1 MQHDAGW
8 LEPETAGSTPDNMHG
23 FGLFKKLIGKLVI
36 LLIIAGVVLTMFSP
50 SKMIRKSVISI
61 GPKLTKTSVA
71 LSDAD
76 ISWLSGKGDV
86 KGLVVGNPDG
96 YEAPTSI
103 EIPLASVAIRPTTVF
118 KEKLVI
124 KSIEIEGA
132 QITYETKL
140 AGSNLSK
147 IQENIKEFTEK
158 VKSYTGKKIESS
170 EPKTEG
176 GKKLQVDEIVIR
188 NAKVKLALT
197 VLGGRG
203 ANITLPEIKMTNLGQ
218 GPEGITGPEVLDAIW
233 DEIVK
238 RTTEKVSGVAGG
250 IGRGVLDAG
259 EAILKGVGGLMN
271 RDDDNKKKQ

>member
-1 MQHDAGW
+1 FGFFCPLYSHNHWRQLTSFLSHYKELVSVQSSRHETFSLVLAYMQHDAGW
-8 LEPETAGSTPDNMHG
+8 LEPETAGSTPDNMLG
-23 FGLFKKLIGKLVI
+23 FGFFKKLIGKLVSLVI

-124 KSIEIEGA
+124 KSIE
-132 QITYETKL
+132 
-140 AGSNLSK
+140 
-147 IQENIKEFTEK
+147 
-158 VKSYTGKKIESS
+158 
-170 EPKTEG
+170 
-176 GKKLQVDEIVIR
+176 
-188 NAKVKLALT
+188 
-197 VLGGRG
+197 
-203 ANITLPEIKMTNLGQ
+203 
-218 GPEGITGPEVLDAIW
+218 
-233 DEIVK
+233 
-238 RTTEKVSGVAGG
+238 
-250 IGRGVLDAG
+250 
-259 EAILKGVGGLMN
+259 
-271 RDDDNKKKQ
+271 